1 MFPIIAQ
8 LSIFLNPMHTLAIH
22 GGTPVRSKDR
32 LFPAY
37 NSIDEHEKQAALRVL
52 DTGILSKYLGCW
64 DPDFYGGREVQAFEQ
79 EWAAKFG
86 VKYAIAMNS
95 ATSGLIAAVGAL
107 GIEPGDEVIV
117 SPYSMCA
124 SATTPLFYGAVPV
137 FADVEPEHFCLDPKS
152 VEARITP
159 RTKAIIVVD
168 IFGQPY
174 DADAINA
181 IAKKHGIAVIEDA
194 AQVPGAL
201 YRGRPAGTL
210 ADIGVYSLNYHKH
223 IHTGEGT
230 LVVTNDAELAERLM
244 LIRNHAEA
252 VVEEKGVTNLV
263 NMVGQNYRMTEIQAA
278 IGREQLKKLDALVSE
293 RQKNCQY
300 IAERCGDMLGFRPA
314 PTREGATH
322 VYYQHP
328 FLFDEEIVGVSRAK
342 FVAAIQAELPPTALR
357 ESDGPL
363 ISGGYVKPIYLM
375 PIFQQ
380 QIAFGSKGYPFRS
393 EFYQGEVNYTKGL
406 CPVVERLHEREYVS
420 HEMMRP
426 GMTTADLD
434 DVVEA
439 FHKVYDARNEL
450 N

>member
-1 MFPIIAQ
+1 MAK
-8 LSIFLNPMHTLAIH
+8 LAIN
-22 GGTPVRSKDR
+22 GGEPVRAKDR

-37 NSIDEHEKQAALRVL
+37 NGIGEEEKKAAIRVL
-52 DTGILSKYLGCW
+52 DSGVLSKYLGCW
-64 DPDFYGGREVQAFEQ
+64 DPDFYGGTEVQAFEK

-86 VKYAIAMNS
+86 VKHAIAMNS

-107 GIEPGDEVIV
+107 NIEPGDEIIV

-124 SATTPLFYGAVPV
+124 SATVPLWYGAVPV
-137 FADVEPEHFCLDPKS
+137 FADIEPEYFCLDPKS
-152 VEARITP
+152 VEAAITP

-194 AQVPGAL
+194 AQVPGAF
-201 YRGRPAGTL
+201 YKGRAAGTL

-230 LVVTNDAELAERLM
+230 LVVTNDEKLAERLQ

-252 VVEEKGVTNLV
+252 VVEDKGVSDLT
-263 NMVGQNYRMTEIQAA
+263 NMVGQNYRLTEIQAA
-278 IGREQLKKLDALVSE
+278 IGREQLKKLDKLVKE
-293 RQKNCQY
+293 RQENCAY
-300 IAERCGDMLGFRPA
+300 IAERCQDMPGFRPA
-314 PTREGATH
+314 KLRPDSTH
-322 VYYQHP
+322 VFYQHP
-328 FLFDEEIVGVSRAK
+328 FLFDEAVVGVSRAK
-342 FVAAIQAELPPTALR
+342 FVDAIRAELPATLLR

-375 PIFQQ
+375 PIFAK
-380 QIAFGSKGYPFRS
+380 QIAFGSKGYPFKS
-393 EFYQGEVNYTKGL
+393 EFYKGKTKYEKGM
-406 CPVVERLHEREYVS
+406 CPVVEHLHEKAYVS

-426 GMTTADLD
+426 GMTKSDLD
-434 DVVEA
+434 DVIAA
-439 FHKVYDARNEL
+439 FHKVYENRGEIT
-450 N
+450 